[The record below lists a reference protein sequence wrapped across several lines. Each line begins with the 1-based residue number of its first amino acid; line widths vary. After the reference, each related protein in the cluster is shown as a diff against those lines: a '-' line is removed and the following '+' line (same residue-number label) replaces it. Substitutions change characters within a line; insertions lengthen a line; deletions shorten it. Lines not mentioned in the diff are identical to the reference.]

1 MASMEKKYV
10 IGVDGGTESIRAG
23 VFDLAGTPLSFASV
37 AYPTA
42 FPAPGWAEQDPADW
56 WAGLGTAVRQA
67 VASASIQPCQVA
79 ALSVDSTC
87 CTVVALDARGQALRP
102 ALLWMDMRSA
112 AQAARVAACGDEAL
126 GVNGGGAGPVSA
138 EWMVPKVLWLRESE
152 PEVFEAAAGV
162 CEYQDFVNFHL
173 TGRWVASLNNASIRW
188 HYSTRRAGGWPEG
201 MLRTLG
207 LEALLHK
214 WPAEVLPL
222 GAVVG
227 GLTAAAA
234 EHLGLPQGVV
244 VAQGGADA
252 DIGMVRSGGGGGI
265 GLGVIRPGQLAL
277 LTGSSH
283 LHLGVT
289 DQVFHGK
296 GMWGV
301 YPDALLPG
309 VHVVEG
315 GQTSTGSAVAW
326 YRRLVGE
333 EGYEA
338 LNREAEAVAPGCEGV
353 VCLDH
358 FQGNRTP
365 HTDAVSRGAITG
377 LTLAHG
383 RGHVFRALLES
394 ICFGTEHIF
403 ETMRANGY
411 APASVTVAGGA
422 TRSPL
427 WMQIHADV
435 SNVPFILTKVSD
447 APALGAAILAAVAA
461 GLYPDVPTACSHMD
475 RVVQPDPQRH
485 AEYRRHYRAYKALYP
500 ALKPGFHAAAAA
512 ASQAPT
518 AADAPDVAQKQGQQ
532 GQEQGQQQG
541 RQQDGADLH
550 SIVSPSIL
558 SADFSSLARD
568 VARVV
573 AAGAEWVH
581 VDIFDGVFVPN
592 LTIGP
597 PVVKSLH
604 KSVPQAFL
612 DCHLC
617 VVHPENYVEDLAAA
631 GCAQFTFH
639 IEAPGIDFC
648 CHTAAALCRRA
659 RGLGMLAGIALTP
672 ETAPDAVFPLCAAGE
687 VDTVLLLSVRAGFG
701 GQKFQP
707 GVLPKVAALRRAFP
721 VINIIVDGG
730 ITLDNAGSVARAG
743 ANALV
748 AGTTVFAGKEPPEVA
763 VPGLVRQI
771 AEGRAAWPRCD

>member
-1 MASMEKKYV
+1 MTTKYV

-23 VFDLAGTPLSFASV
+23 VFDLSGTPLSFSSA

-42 FPAPGWAEQDPADW
+42 YPAPGWAEQNPGDW

-67 VASASIQPCQVA
+67 LESAGVQPSEVA
-79 ALSVDSTC
+79 AISIDTTC
-87 CTVVALDARGQALRP
+87 CTVVALDEAGAALRP

-112 AQAARVAACGDEAL
+112 AQAAKVAACGDEAL
-126 GVNGGGAGPVSA
+126 AVNSGGKGPVSA
-138 EWMVPKVLWLRESE
+138 EWMVPKALWLKEEE
-152 PEVFEAAAGV
+152 PAVFEAAHRI
-162 CEYQDFVNFHL
+162 CEYQDYINFHL
-173 TGRWVASLNNASIRW
+173 TGRWAASVNNASVRW
-188 HYSTRRAGGWPEG
+188 HYNTRRQGGWPAG
-201 MLRTLG
+201 MLQKLG

-214 WPAEVLPL
+214 WPADVLPL

-227 GLTAAAA
+227 GLTTAAAA
-234 EHLGLPQGVV
+234 HLGLPEGLP

-252 DIGMVRSGGGGGI
+252 DVGML

-289 DQVFHGK
+289 DELFHGS

-301 YPDALLPG
+301 YPDAILPG
-309 VHVVEG
+309 VHMVEG
-315 GQTSTGSAVAW
+315 GQTSTGSVINW
-326 YRRLVGE
+326 YRCLVGE
-333 EGYEA
+333 PDYDTLA
-338 LNREAEAVAPGCEGV
+338 AEAAVVPPGAEGCM
-353 VCLDH
+353 CLDH

-365 HTDAVSRGAITG
+365 HTDAHSRGAITG
-377 LTLAHG
+377 LTLRHG

-411 APASVTVAGGA
+411 SPTSVTVAGGA

-427 WMQIHADV
+427 WMQIHADI
-435 SNVPFILTKVSD
+435 SNIPFILTKVSD

-461 GLYPDVPTACSHMD
+461 GLYPDVPAACAHMVHQD
-475 RVVQPDPQRH
+475 RVVQPDPACH
-485 AEYRRHYRAYKALYP
+485 AEYRRLHAAYKKLYP
-500 ALKPGFHAAAAA
+500 ALKPGFHATAAAGSSAKPANGSSA
-512 ASQAPT
+512 AGAGQAQ
-518 AADAPDVAQKQGQQ
+518 A
-532 GQEQGQQQG
+532 QQQ
-541 RQQDGADLH
+541 QQQQQQQLSNLH

-558 SADFSSLARD
+558 SADFSNLERD
-568 VARVV
+568 VRRVV

-604 KSVPQAFL
+604 KSVPEAFL

-617 VVHPENYVEDLAAA
+617 VVHPSNYVDDLAAA
-631 GCAQFTFH
+631 GAAQFTFH
-639 IEAPGIDFC
+639 IEAPGVDFC
-648 CHTAAALCRRA
+648 CNTAAALAARA
-659 RGLGMLAGIALTP
+659 RQLGMLAGIALTP
-672 ETAPDAVFPLCAAGE
+672 ETSADAVLPLCAAGA
-687 VDTVLLLSVRAGFG
+687 VDTVLLLSVRPGFG

-707 GVLPKVAALRRAFP
+707 GVLPKVAALRAAGFLG
-721 VINIIVDGG
+721 NIIVDGG
-730 ITLDNAGSVARAG
+730 ITQDNALSVAQAG

-748 AGTTVFAGKEPPEVA
+748 AGTTVFAGKEPPEAA
-763 VPGLVRQI
+763 VPALVEMI
-771 AEGRAAWPRCD
+771 SAGRTEWPAAPAPAPATAAV